1 MVSKKKAATGRRN
14 AKTRPKRSRNK
25 SSFGRV
31 LRNLRESEGVGL
43 RELSEV
49 VGMSPA
55 YLSMVERDELAP
67 PAQDKVLAIAIA
79 LDQDRD
85 VFFALAGRVAPD
97 LPNIIMKHPRE
108 MATLVRATRGLSLDK
123 IASLTRQAKKLRR

>member
-1 MVSKKKAATGRRN
+1 MVSKKKVVAGRRN
-14 AKTRPKRSRNK
+14 GKARPKRSRK
-25 SSFGRV
+25 KPSFGRV

-43 RELSEV
+43 RELSQV

-67 PAQDKVLAIAIA
+67 PAQDKVLALAIA

-85 VFFALAGRVAPD
+85 VFLALAGRVAPD

-108 MATLVRATRGLSLDK
+108 MATLVRATRGLSRDK
-123 IASLTRQAKKLRR
+123 IESLTRQAKRLKR

>member
-1 MVSKKKAATGRRN
+1 MVSKKKVVAGRRN
-14 AKTRPKRSRNK
+14 VKARPKRSRK
-25 SSFGRV
+25 KTSFGRV

-43 RELSEV
+43 RELAQV

-67 PAQDKVLAIAIA
+67 PAQDKVLALAIA

-85 VFFALAGRVAPD
+85 VFLALAGRVAPD

-123 IASLTRQAKKLRR
+123 IASLTRQAKRLKR